1 MKCLVFVVNPGR
13 AQLYS
18 SDHPRMQAFI
28 SYAHTPNDTALAR
41 YLAARLRD
49 ARIDVWLDES
59 SLKAGG
65 LLQADIERAIADSD
79 AGIFL
84 MSQSWVASEWTAF
97 ELEQFDKRDPHVV
110 RRIPVF
116 RTARER
122 LSVPPPLVKIT
133 GLVWLE
139 DETDNDA
146 RFWELYCAITDN
158 APGPADQ
165 WSTSGRRLGSSSAPI
180 APPAAAPRPIPS
192 LRPSL
197 RCNRALQWKTVDDL
211 ATDGS
216 HELIMVP
223 GVVGQAHEHF
233 LERVQRL
240 LRMDPPRSVT
250 TVDWPTRPRSRDEFR
265 EALARALN
273 VPPAS
278 LAAELGLR
286 LAHSNIVLLHP
297 CLRARFLDDVLVQ
310 YYTVWLPELIAECQP
325 RMNLKIL
332 QPVEWPSDAG
342 VAAQVLTWLRLRG
355 SAADDGKPQAQELI
369 GRVRAG
375 SSATLPSIR
384 LHDLSDITNDDLN
397 EFCDVMKLSD
407 RQRTWLLS
415 RISSRS
421 PKTPRDMFQA
431 IDDYLPDARSLT

>member
-1 MKCLVFVVNPGR
+1 
-13 AQLYS
+13 
-18 SDHPRMQAFI
+18 MQAFI
-28 SYAHTPNDTALAR
+28 SYAHTPTDTALAR

-49 ARIDVWLDES
+49 ARLDVWLDES

-84 MSQSWVASEWTAF
+84 MSQSWAASEWTAF

-110 RRIPVF
+110 RRIPIF
-116 RTARER
+116 RSPRER

-146 RFWELYCAITDN
+146 RFWELYCALTDT
-158 APGPADQ
+158 APGPSDE
-165 WSTSGRRLGSSSAPI
+165 WSARGRRLGSSSAPV
-180 APPAAAPRPIPS
+180 APPAVPRPLPS

-211 ATDGS
+211 ATDTS

-250 TVDWPTRPRSRDEFR
+250 TVDWATRPRSRDEFR

-273 VPPAS
+273 VPPSS

-297 CLRARFLDDVLVQ
+297 CLRARFLDDALVQ

-332 QPVEWPSDAG
+332 QPVEWPPDSG
-342 VAAQVLTWLRLRG
+342 VAAQLMTWLRLRG
-355 SAADDGKPQAQELI
+355 SASDDGRPQAQQLM
-369 GRVRAG
+369 GQVRAG
-375 SSATLPSIR
+375 SGAALPFIR
-384 LHDLSDITNDDLN
+384 LHDLSDITDDDLN
-397 EFCDVMKLSD
+397 EFCDVMKLND
-407 RQRTWLLS
+407 RQKTWLLS
-415 RISSRS
+415 RISMRS
-421 PKTPRDMFQA
+421 PKTPRDVFQA